1 MAHGKMFMYVW
12 LLKYTIMQIE
22 RALINDRLRVPEVSW
37 KFHIP
42 TIYNFAVIYSWN
54 FPSSLKVA
62 YLLTV
67 SIVFS
72 VYKQNFTVQ
81 QLKNWNS
88 YEYQNSSI
96 CYLCWSDHLFAI
108 IQFAWLYLQAYYI
121 KSKEVLTYADTYF

>member
-12 LLKYTIMQIE
+12 LLKHTIMQIE

-67 SIVFS
+67 SIIFS
-72 VYKQNFTVQ
+72 VYKPNFTVQ
-81 QLKNWNS
+81 
-88 YEYQNSSI
+88 
-96 CYLCWSDHLFAI
+96 
-108 IQFAWLYLQAYYI
+108 
-121 KSKEVLTYADTYF
+121 

>member
-22 RALINDRLRVPEVSW
+22 RALINDCLRVSEVSW

-42 TIYNFAVIYSWN
+42 IIYNFAVIYSWN

-67 SIVFS
+67 SIIFS
-72 VYKQNFTVQ
+72 VYKPNFTVQ
-81 QLKNWNS
+81 
-88 YEYQNSSI
+88 
-96 CYLCWSDHLFAI
+96 
-108 IQFAWLYLQAYYI
+108 
-121 KSKEVLTYADTYF
+121 